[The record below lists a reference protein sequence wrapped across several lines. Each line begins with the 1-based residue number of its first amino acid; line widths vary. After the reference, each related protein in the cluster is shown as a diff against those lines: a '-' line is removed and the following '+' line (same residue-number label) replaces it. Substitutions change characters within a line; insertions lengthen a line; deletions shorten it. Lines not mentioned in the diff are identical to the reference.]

1 VLAAGWASK
10 TGNFSLLPNGVTVA
24 NVILFSKCFV
34 GVLSSPFFSGFSIHS
49 FLVSWLFIGQWALGR
64 LLIIFVFFV
73 SSSLLR
79 YWVFN
84 HYFNIAACQAG
95 GNFVAKTVFWD
106 WCAWPTILIILGW
119 WVKSV
124 RKRLWV
130 PVFRR
135 IWFCRSR

>member
-1 VLAAGWASK
+1 VVICRAVGFVKAVYYFRLSRFIVAA
-10 TGNFSLLPNGVTVA
+10 TLLG
-24 NVILFSKCFV
+24 
-34 GVLSSPFFSGFSIHS
+34 
-49 FLVSWLFIGQWALGR
+49 
-64 LLIIFVFFV
+64 
-73 SSSLLR
+73 
-79 YWVFN
+79 FN